1 MHLCK
6 IALVCRQSLGGQLLQ
21 HMVQHEV
28 HAACCDRTMAVQPP
42 EQVTC

>member
-6 IALVCRQSLGGQLLQ
+6 VALVGRQALGGQLLQ

-28 HAACCDRTMAVQPP
+28 HAPRCNWTMAVQPP